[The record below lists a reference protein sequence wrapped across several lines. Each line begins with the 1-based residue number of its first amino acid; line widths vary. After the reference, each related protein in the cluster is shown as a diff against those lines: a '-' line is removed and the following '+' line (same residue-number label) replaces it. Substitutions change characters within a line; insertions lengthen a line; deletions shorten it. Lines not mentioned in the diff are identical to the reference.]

1 MRGTRKL
8 ECDASIK
15 PWLHLSLSQERAD
28 CYSLLHKSFAFFHLF
43 TYQPTPISA
52 QIFSRP
58 VTSHSLQCK
67 YSAAFLG
74 KSQASCLLLPGSC
87 SSLLHLAAPLA
98 MSGRVLHSGTGKR
111 TFSKILAK
119 ERRCQGDGHL
129 RRKMESFCPYEEL
142 ECNSCK
148 C

>member
-1 MRGTRKL
+1 MRCFYQTL
-8 ECDASIK
+8 VASIIVSGK
-15 PWLHLSLSQERAD
+15 SRLL
-28 CYSLLHKSFAFFHLF
+28 SLLHKSFAFFHLF

-67 YSAAFLG
+67 HSAAFLW

-87 SSLLHLAAPLA
+87 SSLLHLATPLA
-98 MSGRVLHSGTGKR
+98 MSGRVLHSGTGRR
-111 TFSKILAK
+111 TLSKILAK
-119 ERRCQGDGHL
+119 ERRCQGDGHQ
-129 RRKMESFCPYEEL
+129 RRKMEESFSPYPKL
-142 ECNSCK
+142 ESNSCK